1 MMLSP
6 EIYAILGG
14 GAIFPYAAEAIW
26 HWLRR
31 GRGHQDRPNAL
42 E

>member
-1 MMLSP
+1 MLSP

-14 GAIFPYAAEAIW
+14 GAVFPYAAEALW

-31 GRGHQDRPNAL
+31 GRRHQDWANAP

>member
-26 HWLRR
+26 HWFRR
-31 GRGHQDRPNAL
+31 GRGHPDGANAR